1 MSVCV
6 PVRVRCRTTLS
17 NRKPLGE
24 PDPQISNLALGVVL
38 VIVLFF
44 QGAFNAWQD
53 FSTSRVMSSIKDM
66 LPSDVVI
73 LRDGNKVKLPAA
85 ELVNGDLV
93 YIGMGEK
100 VPADLRLIQVSW
112 DLRFD
117 RSIITGEVGRH
128 PFLVAIRLVAYCGF

>member
-117 RSIITGEVGRH
+117 RSIITGEVG
-128 PFLVAIRLVAYCGF
+128 

>member
-1 MSVCV
+1 MLRFLVRPGQI
-6 PVRVRCRTTLS
+6 PVNFGCCTVLS

-38 VIVLFF
+38 IIVLFF

-53 FSTSRVMSSIKDM
+53 FSTSRVMSSIKEM

-73 LRDGNKVKLPAA
+73 LRDGNEVKLPAS
-85 ELVNGDLV
+85 ELVSGDIV
-93 YIGMGEK
+93 HIGLGEK
-100 VPADLRLIQVSW
+100 VPADLRLIEVSW

-117 RSIITGEVGRH
+117 RSIITGEV
-128 PFLVAIRLVAYCGF
+128 RLT

>member
-1 MSVCV
+1 M
-6 PVRVRCRTTLS
+6 
-17 NRKPLGE
+17 GE
-24 PDPQISNLALGVVL
+24 PDPQIANLALGVVL
-38 VIVLFF
+38 LIVLFF

-73 LRDGNKVKLPAA
+73 LRDGGEVKLPAS

-93 YIGMGEK
+93 YIGLGEK

-117 RSIITGEVGRH
+117 RSIITGEVSKDID
-128 PFLVAIRLVAYCGF
+128 VRLLRNSRLIVNFRANPSQGELTQRLRTSSR